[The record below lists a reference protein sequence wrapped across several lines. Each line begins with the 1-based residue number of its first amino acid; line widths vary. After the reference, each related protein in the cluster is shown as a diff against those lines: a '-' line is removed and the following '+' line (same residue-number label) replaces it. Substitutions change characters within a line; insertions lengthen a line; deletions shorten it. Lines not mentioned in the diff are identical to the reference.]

1 MLIKGKFGKRA
12 KGKCRRFKTSKELK
26 WKKNHNYTYNKK
38 KYQRSGWD
46 KCKEERKNGRK
57 KKTEKKR
64 NKRE

>member
-26 WKKNHNYTYNKK
+26 WKKNHNYNNKK